1 VDKKER
7 QTDKFAL
14 SILSQ
19 TVLLLAN
26 ICLSFFVK
34 VFFFLDTAAKLFR
47 MRNTTEAKKKKQKNK
62 IRGSEMR

>member
-1 VDKKER
+1 MDKKER

-26 ICLSFFVK
+26 ICFSFFVK

-47 MRNTTEAKKKKQKNK
+47 MRNTTEAKKKQKNK